1 MIYDAGRRIYTPVAW
16 ALMTGKTNE
25 CYWQVFN
32 WITFVVQDLDPSQIG
47 IDFELAFFTNVSIYF
62 PEAKLIGCLF
72 HFKQAIH
79 RKMKK
84 LKFPDKEVDYAMRRG
99 VIDLLTVIPL
109 KH

>member
-1 MIYDAGRRIYTPVAW
+1 M
-16 ALMTGKTNE
+16 
-25 CYWQVFN
+25 
-32 WITFVVQDLDPSQIG
+32 VQDLDPSYIG
-47 IDFELAFFTNVSIYF
+47 VDFERALFTNVSNHF

-79 RKMKK
+79 RKMKQ

-99 VIDLLTVIPL
+99 VIDLLTVIPV